1 MPSPATPL
9 HTVQFPLSGA
19 DDMSKLAL
27 DGLLVIALEHAV
39 AGPYCSRLLVEGGA
53 RVIKLE
59 RAEGDFARAYDKLVK
74 GDSAYFV
81 WLNGGKESIVVD
93 LKTSA
98 DRILLHNLLRRAD
111 VFIQNLRPGAVDR
124 LGFGYGAVREINRNL
139 VMCSISG
146 YGQSGEYAQMKAYDT
161 LIQAE
166 TGLGSVTG
174 LPGQPCKVGASVVDI
189 ATGLTAYGEILKAL
203 IKRGRD
209 GHGAHIDLSLFEV
222 MAEWMAVPLSS
233 YEYGD
238 KLLGGTGFDHAHI
251 APCGAYE
258 TADGPIIIVVQNERE
273 WTQLCRDV
281 LEVPELVDDE
291 RYKENVRRVENK
303 DALRV
308 DIEAYFKRFSR
319 AEMAAKLQQGSIA
332 FGNLNDMSDL
342 QRHPAL
348 KRKTVETSS
357 NEVSLVRRAGDV
369 AEGLPRVPNLDEHG
383 ATIRAEFY

>member
-1 MPSPATPL
+1 
-9 HTVQFPLSGA
+9 
-19 DDMSKLAL
+19 MSERAL
-27 DGLLVIALEHAV
+27 DGLVVIALEHAV
-39 AGPYCSRLLVEGGA
+39 AGPYCSRLLAEAGA

-81 WLNGGKESIVVD
+81 WLNGGKESVVVD
-93 LKTSA
+93 LTKDA
-98 DRILLHNLLRRAD
+98 DQILLRNLLKRAD
-111 VFIQNLRPGAVDR
+111 VFMQNLRPGAVDR
-124 LGFGYGAVREINRNL
+124 LGFGYSAVREINQNL

-166 TGLGSVTG
+166 TGLGSITG
-174 LPGQPCKVGASVVDI
+174 LPGQPCKVGTSIVDT
-189 ATGLTAYGEILKAL
+189 ATGLSAYGEILKAL

-209 GHGAHIDLSLFEV
+209 GHGTHIELSLFEV

-238 KLLGGTGFDHAHI
+238 KLLSGTGFDHAHI

-258 TADGPIIIVVQNERE
+258 TADGLIIIVIQNERE

-281 LEVPELVDDE
+281 LEAPALADDE
-291 RYKENVRRVENK
+291 RYNENVLRVENK
-303 DALRV
+303 DALRFE
-308 DIEAYFKRFSR
+308 IEAYFKRFSR
-319 AEMAAKLQQGSIA
+319 AEMAAKLHQGGIA
-332 FGNLNDMSDL
+332 FGTINDMSDL

-348 KRKTVETSS
+348 KRRTVETSG
-357 NEVSLVRRAGDV
+357 NNVSLVRRIGDTT
-369 AEGLPRVPNLDEHG
+369 ERPPHVPNLDEHG
-383 ATIRAEFY
+383 PAVRAEFR

>member
-1 MPSPATPL
+1 
-9 HTVQFPLSGA
+9 
-19 DDMSKLAL
+19 
-27 DGLLVIALEHAV
+27 
-39 AGPYCSRLLVEGGA
+39 
-53 RVIKLE
+53 
-59 RAEGDFARAYDKLVK
+59 
-74 GDSAYFV
+74 
-81 WLNGGKESIVVD
+81 
-93 LKTSA
+93 
-98 DRILLHNLLRRAD
+98 
-111 VFIQNLRPGAVDR
+111 
-124 LGFGYGAVREINRNL
+124 
-139 VMCSISG
+139 
-146 YGQSGEYAQMKAYDT
+146 
-161 LIQAE
+161 
-166 TGLGSVTG
+166 
-174 LPGQPCKVGASVVDI
+174 
-189 ATGLTAYGEILKAL
+189 
-203 IKRGRD
+203 
-209 GHGAHIDLSLFEV
+209 

-308 DIEAYFKRFSR
+308 DIEVYFKRFSR
-319 AEMAAKLQQGSIA
+319 AEMAAKLQQGGIA

-369 AEGLPRVPNLDEHG
+369 AESLPRVPNLDEHG

>member
-1 MPSPATPL
+1 
-9 HTVQFPLSGA
+9 
-19 DDMSKLAL
+19 MSEQAL
-27 DGLLVIALEHAV
+27 DGMVIIALEHAV
-39 AGPYCSRLLVEGGA
+39 AGPYCSRLLAEAGA

-74 GDSAYFV
+74 DDSAYFV
-81 WLNGGKESIVVD
+81 WLNGGKESVVVD
-93 LKTSA
+93 LTKDA
-98 DRILLHNLLRRAD
+98 DQILMHNLLKRAD

-124 LGFGYGAVREINRNL
+124 LGFGYSAVNEINQNL

-166 TGLGSVTG
+166 TGLGSITG
-174 LPGQPCKVGASVVDI
+174 LPGRPCKVGASIVDT
-189 ATGLTAYGEILKAL
+189 ATGLSAYGEILKAL

-209 GHGAHIDLSLFEV
+209 GHGAHIELSLFEV

-251 APCGAYE
+251 APCGAYK
-258 TADGPIIIVVQNERE
+258 TADGLIIIVIQNERE

-281 LEVPELVDDE
+281 LEAPALADDE
-291 RYKENVRRVENK
+291 RYNKNVLRVENK

-308 DIEAYFKRFSR
+308 EIEAYFKRFNR
-319 AEMAAKLQQGSIA
+319 AEMAAKLHQGGIA
-332 FGNLNDMSDL
+332 FGNINDMSDL

-348 KRKTVETSS
+348 KRRTVETSG
-357 NEVSLVRRAGDV
+357 NKISLVRRVGDTT
-369 AEGLPRVPNLDEHG
+369 ERSPHIPKLDEHG
-383 ATIRAEFY
+383 PAIRAEFRGDLIGGNSNLTPQ